1 MKMFTIEQI
10 LKIHS
15 NLIEETGGTDGLR
28 DKALLESA
36 IAAPFAS
43 YAGVELFPT
52 IEEKAARLGYGIIS
66 NHPFIDGNKRI
77 GIHLMLLFLL
87 VNGIVLEYEQKE
99 LVDLTLGIAEGTV
112 KIKNVIDWIYDK
124 AVD

>member
-1 MKMFTIEQI
+1 M
-10 LKIHS
+10 
-15 NLIEETGGTDGLR
+15 
-28 DKALLESA
+28 
-36 IAAPFAS
+36 
-43 YAGVELFPT
+43 
-52 IEEKAARLGYGIIS
+52 
-66 NHPFIDGNKRI
+66 
-77 GIHLMLLFLL
+77 FLL